1 MLDRAIF
8 FSRLAMAE
16 SGFWARG
23 GRLGAA
29 LALLVFFF
37 AAFLR
42 PTSGRQLPPAT
53 GCCVLLF
60 FVTSQFEKTKQLKVE
75 RGFPGWLM
83 GQNFWFLY

>member
-23 GRLGAA
+23 GRLGTA
-29 LALLVFFF
+29 LGF
-37 AAFLR
+37 FLR
-42 PTSGRQLPPAT
+42 GLSSPHFRAPAAA
-53 GCCVLLF
+53 GHWLLRVAF
-60 FVTSQFEKTKQLKVE
+60 FWDVAVRKNQQLKVE